1 MTGAIRM
8 FKKISFLLNHYQ
20 QNEIAVVAWIEKKTR
35 ANLNKPTDRIQLW
48 AAYIMEAN
56 DAVTKDY
63 FENGSGGKFP
73 KMFEMENVTR
83 FYLDCFK
90 SPWIPMMH
98 SLFALNWSCIQVGL
112 SLPIPIAFAD
122 HNGVNGHVAADLSAV
137 RRPTAGMLAWPCPQ
151 NGQTAPAE
159 STRRPPVAMGNL
171 NEPSSNFQ
179 LFGETLEFTSN
190 PLFLGA

>member
-48 AAYIMEAN
+48 AAYIVEAN
-56 DAVTKDY
+56 DAVTKGY
-63 FENGSGGKFP
+63 FENQLVLVENFP
-73 KMFEMENVTR
+73 KCSKWKMSPDFIWIVSNRHEYQWCILSLLWIEVV
-83 FYLDCFK
+83 FK
-90 SPWIPMMH
+90 
-98 SLFALNWSCIQVGL
+98 LA
-112 SLPIPIAFAD
+112 LPIPIAFAD